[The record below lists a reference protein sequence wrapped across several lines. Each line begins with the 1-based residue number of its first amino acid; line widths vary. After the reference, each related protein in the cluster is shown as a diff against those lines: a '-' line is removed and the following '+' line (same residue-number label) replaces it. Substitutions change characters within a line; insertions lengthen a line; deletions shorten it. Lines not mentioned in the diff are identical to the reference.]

1 MGITW
6 WDSSIVAKHC
16 QACSCSISLVNNPA
30 WWIEAELWNKQET
43 GWSNLATRHKDT
55 KELYINLLV
64 NFKHETRSKDTK
76 EFYRNLLVN
85 FKHEK
90 ITHWYP
96 FWGSLKSLIFYVG
109 IYKAADIRE

>member
-1 MGITW
+1 M
-6 WDSSIVAKHC
+6 
-16 QACSCSISLVNNPA
+16 
-30 WWIEAELWNKQET
+30 EE
-43 GWSNLATRHKDT
+43 TRHKDT

-90 ITHWYP
+90 IKH
-96 FWGSLKSLIFYVG
+96 
-109 IYKAADIRE
+109 